1 MNGEILGVSLL
12 LEDVL
17 QSGLPDVFFSK
28 QEEDSSSATSA
39 SPRSRPHT
47 GSSRRPQSRHSNASD
62 TSQNEEGSQEGV
74 SHFDIPKG
82 PISITK
88 NPKAA
93 VKLVNMFLL
102 ICARLELLKTD
113 WSCRK
118 LATNEVTTTKQYRKF
133 WYVRYHY
140 IYLNGPFF
148 TVFNISFPEY
158 FLPTIRSEH

>member
-1 MNGEILGVSLL
+1 MIDRHVVNGEILGVSLL

-17 QSGLPDVFFSK
+17 QSGLPDMFYTK
-28 QEEDSSSATSA
+28 QEEESSSAASA

-47 GSSRRPQSRHSNASD
+47 GTSRRPQSRHSDKSD
-62 TSQNEEGSQEGV
+62 GSQTNEGGGSQDGV
-74 SHFDIPKG
+74 GHLDIPKG
-82 PISITK
+82 PISITR

-118 LATNEVTTTKQYRKF
+118 LATNEVSTTKQYRKF
-133 WYVRYHY
+133 W
-140 IYLNGPFF
+140 
-148 TVFNISFPEY
+148 
-158 FLPTIRSEH
+158 